1 ASVLTTTVKIALLFG
16 IAGAVLSVLGYRIRY
31 LREWHLIAGF
41 RFDIMRDA
49 EGFGRWVGSIGILLG
64 AVSFGAAALAL
75 TRPDLH
81 GLLGTAYA
89 AAFLGGTAL
98 LAVGSLRYIL

>member
-1 ASVLTTTVKIALLFG
+1 VLTPQAQVVLLLAL
-16 IAGAVLSVLGYRIRY
+16 AGALLSVLGYRIRY
-31 LREWHLIAGF
+31 RREWHLIAGF
-41 RFDIMRDA
+41 RFDILRDP

-64 AVSFGAAALAL
+64 SVSFGAAALAL
-75 TRPDLH
+75 TRPDLN

-98 LAVGSLRYIL
+98 LAVGCLRYIL